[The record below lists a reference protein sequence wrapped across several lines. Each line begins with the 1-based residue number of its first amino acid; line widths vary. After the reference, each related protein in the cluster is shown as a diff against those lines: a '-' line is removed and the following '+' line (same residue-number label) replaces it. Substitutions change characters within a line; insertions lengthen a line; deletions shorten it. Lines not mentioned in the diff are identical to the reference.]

1 MTKAASSD
9 TFLSVYSYD
18 SPSSTFKKSSAQTT
32 YDDEKP
38 SYTDISTNFFSKSQ
52 SDYVCRTGYETSV
65 FAALEPPRGDQFE
78 GGSKKTITLSAG
90 PTLSEGFTA
99 TSSHLD
105 HIYVYVDGVCYKPV
119 SPEGVTFAKTVDIEV
134 TMPDADISF
143 AITFGEA
150 MTITTVTNA
159 NITSV
164 LYYTDD
170 PGYSE
175 SVTTAVPGNSLYV
188 VATTKTG
195 YLFTGASVNGGE
207 KVGLSNEAG
216 LSYALLSI
224 PDTATAI
231 SVTLYAEASH
241 TSSVSA
247 STNGT
252 ITMNR
257 SSGLY
262 ATGETVSLTVTPASG
277 YVLDGIAITKA
288 GGTASGVS
296 ATIDA
301 ATGNAS
307 FVMPDFDVKVAA
319 TFKVDPDAGNKA
331 TVSLTYDSDEFTVST
346 SSSNV
351 TYDTNPFTVA
361 KNTSVYLQVTD
372 TNGNKFHVKVVT
384 GTTTI
389 IDADATADE
398 DSGEYTFGKSF
409 QVTGDTTITITAA

>member
-1 MTKAASSD
+1 
-9 TFLSVYSYD
+9 
-18 SPSSTFKKSSAQTT
+18 
-32 YDDEKP
+32 
-38 SYTDISTNFFSKSQ
+38 
-52 SDYVCRTGYETSV
+52 
-65 FAALEPPRGDQFE
+65 
-78 GGSKKTITLSAG
+78 
-90 PTLSEGFTA
+90 
-99 TSSHLD
+99 
-105 HIYVYVDGVCYKPV
+105 
-119 SPEGVTFAKTVDIEV
+119 
-134 TMPDADISF
+134 
-143 AITFGEA
+143 
-150 MTITTVTNA
+150 
-159 NITSV
+159 
-164 LYYTDD
+164 
-170 PGYSE
+170 
-175 SVTTAVPGNSLYV
+175 
-188 VATTKTG
+188 
-195 YLFTGASVNGGE
+195 
-207 KVGLSNEAG
+207 
-216 LSYALLSI
+216 
-224 PDTATAI
+224 
-231 SVTLYAEASH
+231 
-241 TSSVSA
+241 
-247 STNGT
+247 
-252 ITMNR
+252 
-257 SSGLY
+257 
-262 ATGETVSLTVTPASG
+262 VTPASG

-351 TYDTNPFTVA
+351 AYDTNPFTVA